1 MSTPGIPRL
10 DFANETPETRLAAA
24 HVLERVDSGEEMPR
38 YMRFNLQNLGH
49 MLP

>member
-1 MSTPGIPRL
+1 MSTPGIP
-10 DFANETPETRLAAA
+10 
-24 HVLERVDSGEEMPR
+24 RVDSGEEMPR